1 MCQRKEPKPSRD
13 NICAV
18 VVTYHPDIGL
28 RERIE
33 RIRHQVDKLLIVDNN
48 SAPDC
53 VEIIQKISIDLDVD
67 VIENGSNLGVA
78 EALNQGFKYFE
89 SLDGKYSWVLTLD
102 QDSSCYSSLVQQLI
116 MAYEDCPFRDEVG
129 IIGTN
134 YQEKTTGRILH
145 KKKKVNESWEE
156 VRNLP
161 TSGCITSLA
170 TFSEVGD
177 FRSDLF
183 IDYVD
188 TEYCMRL
195 RNNGYRV
202 LISPKVGMI
211 HPLGYY
217 RVSKLHKLLRGSSMI
232 TNYPPFRHYY
242 WTRNGVI
249 LIFENLWRDT
259 NWSLNEAYYLF
270 FRRIITILLF
280 EDKKLI
286 KIGNI
291 CLGVCHALISRRGIK
306 K

>member
-1 MCQRKEPKPSRD
+1 MRKRKEPKLSS
-13 NICAV
+13 NNMCAV
-18 VVTYHPDIGL
+18 VVTYDPDIRL

-33 RIRHQVDKLLIVDNN
+33 KIRDQVDKLLIVDNN

-53 VEIIQKISIDLDVD
+53 VEMIQKISINLDVN
-67 VIENGSNLGVA
+67 VIENSSNVGIA
-78 EALNQGFKYFE
+78 EALNQGLKYFKA
-89 SLDGKYSWVLTLD
+89 LDSKYSWVLTLD

-116 MAYEDCPFRDEVG
+116 MAYEECPFRDEVG

-134 YQEKTTGRILH
+134 YQEKTTGHILH
-145 KKKKVNESWEE
+145 KKKKANESWEE
-156 VRNLP
+156 VQNLP

-170 TFSEVGD
+170 AFSEVGD
-177 FRSDLF
+177 FRSDFF
-183 IDYVD
+183 IDHVD

-195 RNNGYRV
+195 RNKGYRV

-217 RVSKLHKLLRGSSMI
+217 RASKLHKLLRGSSMI

-242 WTRNGVI
+242 WTRNGLI
-249 LIFENLWRDT
+249 LIWENLRRDT
-259 NWSLNEAYYLF
+259 NWSLNQVYYLF
-270 FRRIITILLF
+270 FRRTITILLF

-291 CLGVCHALISRRGIK
+291 CLGVWHALISRRGIK

>member
-1 MCQRKEPKPSRD
+1 MRHTIEAKPTRN
-13 NICAV
+13 NILGV
-18 VVTYHPDIGL
+18 IVTYHPDMEL
-28 RERIE
+28 RERVE
-33 RIRHQVDKLLIVDNN
+33 KIRHQVDKLLIIDNK

-53 VEIIQKISIDLDVD
+53 VLMIQRISTDLDVD
-67 VIENGSNLGVA
+67 VIENESNLGIA
-78 EALNQGFKYFE
+78 EALNQGFKYAERFG
-89 SLDGKYSWVLTLD
+89 DRYSWVLTLD
-102 QDSSCYSSLVQQLI
+102 QDSDCYSTLIEQLTS
-116 MAYEDCPFRDEVG
+116 AYDHCPFRDEVG
-129 IIGTN
+129 MIGTN

-156 VRNLP
+156 VQNLP
-161 TSGCITSLA
+161 TSGCITSLTA
-170 TFSEVGD
+170 FYEVGEFRTD
-177 FRSDLF
+177 FF

-195 RNNGYRV
+195 RDKGCRV
-202 LISPKVGMI
+202 LISPKIGMI

-217 RVSKLHKLLRGSSMI
+217 RVSKLHKLIRGDSMV
-232 TNYPPFRHYY
+232 TSYPPLRHYY
-242 WTRNGVI
+242 WMRNGVT
-249 LIFENLWRDT
+249 LIRENFWRDT

-291 CLGVCHALISRRGIK
+291 CLGVWHALISRRGIK

>member
-1 MCQRKEPKPSRD
+1 MCQRKEAKPSRN

-18 VVTYHPDIGL
+18 IVTYHPDIGL

-33 RIRHQVDKLLIVDNN
+33 QIRHQVDKLLIVDNN

-53 VEIIQKISIDLDVD
+53 VAMIRRISTDLDVD
-67 VIENGSNLGVA
+67 VIENESNLGVA
-78 EALNQGFKYFE
+78 EALNQGFKYAECF
-89 SLDGKYSWVLTLD
+89 GGRYSWVLTLD
-102 QDSSCYSSLVQQLI
+102 QDTYCCSTLIQQLTS
-116 MAYEDCPFRDEVG
+116 AYEDCPFRDEVG

-145 KKKKVNESWEE
+145 KNTKADENWEE
-156 VRNLP
+156 VKNLP

-170 TFSEVGD
+170 AFSEAGD
-177 FRSDLF
+177 FRRDLF

-195 RNNGYRV
+195 RDKGYRV
-202 LISPKVGMI
+202 LISPKIGMI

-217 RVSKLHKLLRGSSMI
+217 RVSKLHKWIRGSSMV
-232 TNYPPFRHYY
+232 TNYPPLRHYY
-242 WTRNGVI
+242 WTRNGI
-249 LIFENLWRDT
+249 TLIREKLRHDVS
-259 NWSLNEAYYLF
+259 WSLHEAYYLL
-270 FRRIITILLF
+270 FRRIVTVLLF
-280 EDKKLI
+280 EDKKII

-291 CLGVCHALISRRGIK
+291 ALGVWHAVLSRRGNK